1 MLDKTIVSW
10 YIIFGSAL
18 NNWDCTA
25 ILRPENGLFL
35 SNFLRTLSGG
45 TVPPTLEEVARL
57 AGVSRSTVSRVVNDR
72 PNVRT
77 ETKERVWEAIRQ
89 SGYQPNV
96 VARSLVTNRTQ
107 IIGMVIPEAVTKI
120 FTEPFFPLV
129 LRGATEAC
137 NNHHY
142 QLLLSLFTDPEDQEE
157 DCQRVLHS
165 GYLDGVIVASSSMSD
180 PLIPNVLRSGIPL
193 VSIGRHPDKHV
204 HYVDSDNV
212 GGARMAVEHL
222 VRLGHRRIATIT
234 GRLGMT
240 VGQDRLEGYRQA
252 LLAHGIPVKDELIVE
267 GDFTERSGM
276 MAMQSLL
283 PASPTAVFA
292 ANDVMVIGALKSLR
306 AVGLKVPQDVALV
319 GFDDTP
325 IASVIEPA
333 LTTVRQPIERM
344 GSTAA
349 ELLLNL
355 LKDPARGESPAHRI
369 ILPTELVIRASCG
382 SVLGR

>member
-1 MLDKTIVSW
+1 
-10 YIIFGSAL
+10 
-18 NNWDCTA
+18 
-25 ILRPENGLFL
+25 
-35 SNFLRTLSGG
+35 
-45 TVPPTLEEVARL
+45 VPPTLEEVARL
-57 AGVSRSTVSRVVNDR
+57 ASVSRSTVSRVINDH

-89 SGYQPNV
+89 SDYQPNV

-107 IIGMVIPEAVTKI
+107 IIGMVIPEVVTKI

-129 LRGATEAC
+129 LRGATESC

-142 QLLLSLFTDPEDQEE
+142 QLLLSLFTNPEDQEE
-157 DCQRVLHS
+157 TCQRVLRS
-165 GYLDGVIVASSSMSD
+165 GYLDGVIVASSLLDDS
-180 PLIPNVLRSGIPL
+180 LIPDILRSGIPL
-193 VSIGRHPDKHV
+193 VSIGRYPDKQV

-222 VRLGHRRIATIT
+222 IRLGHRSIATIT
-234 GRLGMT
+234 GRLGMS

-276 MAMQSLL
+276 IAMQRLL
-283 PASPTAVFA
+283 PTSPTAVFA
-292 ANDVMVIGALKSLR
+292 TNDVMAIGALKALR

-319 GFDDTP
+319 GFDDMPT
-325 IASVIEPA
+325 AAMVEPA

-344 GSTAA
+344 GLMAV
-349 ELLLNL
+349 ELLLTMLGNPTDE
-355 LKDPARGESPAHRI
+355 KTSAHRI
-369 ILPTELVIRASCG
+369 ILPTELIIRASCG
-382 SVLGR
+382 STLGR